1 MREVGDSRT
10 DGVCRPSEARATTF
24 QLEEDLQ
31 VSNTTIELLQLAD
44 FKTSHVIQCKIEIR
58 RTIYHCGMFS
68 HLGPVENGL
77 QEYLYDISAEQC
89 KFIHNT
95 GIFKYDNFH
104 TIANIKINETKTVG
118 IDLAGK
124 IEGKSCSGGTY
135 ADDYGSW
142 DNVLVQGLIKI
153 TLIEEY
159 AKVNLNNNKLHLNSG
174 TTCKFSDEHCID
186 AQAGY
191 AFWSH
196 VPNENCFDN
205 KYNVLFKGTV
215 TKTLS
220 PNQEVM
226 YTINTYDI
234 SFSLNAVENIKFCDR
249 IITKTEHPKLFIYEK
264 TNVNVLFDNDVRQQ
278 QDLINIDIFAYTNA
292 KFVHVEKHFRAQ
304 FKSLYLN
311 ILTKMCELERK
322 EIQNS
327 LSLTSNSPDEFAYNV
342 MQKPGY
348 IARLAGEAVHIVKCT
363 PINVKIQH
371 IKECYEELPVIS
383 GNTTWFLTPKTH
395 ILIRTGTQIECDSII
410 PPYYKIDNSWI
421 SLTPTPRKIEKNITV
436 FHPKIIKNWT
446 PEKLNSLATSGIYTQ
461 QDLEKF
467 EERLLFPMEK
477 KSIMNTIAKFTQSA
491 NSAKDDLMN
500 NFLTEKTLT
509 HIAESTWNKLLEKY
523 EEYGT
528 ISSGIIMTLIIIQLT
543 KMVVDMIIR
552 GYTLKKL
559 YGCSSHLLGSIFTS
573 VTHLL
578 VVLNKINDNRT
589 TNSKN
594 EGKMANELQEV
605 VITKPIISMPVR
617 RKHNPGT
624 QEEHELQELKSR
636 KIVKFRPLPPPP
648 PPLPS
653 SPPIV
658 TSPTRITSV
667 PQKETELS
675 LFAI

>member
-1 MREVGDSRT
+1 MDTGECD
-10 DGVCRPSEARATTF
+10 F
-24 QLEEDLQ
+24 HEEDLQ
-31 VSNTTIELLQLAD
+31 VSNTTIELLQLAE
-44 FKTSHVIQCKIEIR
+44 FKTNYVIQCKIEIR

-77 QEYLYDISAEQC
+77 QEYLYDVSAEQC
-89 KFIHNT
+89 RFIHNT

-104 TIANIKINETKTVG
+104 TIANIKINQTKTVG

-153 TLIEEY
+153 TITEEY

-264 TNVNVLFDNDVRQQ
+264 SNVNVLFDNDVRQK

-327 LSLTSNSPDEFAYNV
+327 LSLTSNSPDEFAYNI

-363 PINVKIQH
+363 PINVKVQH

-383 GNTTWFLTPKTH
+383 GNSTWFLTPKTH

-410 PPYYKIDNSWI
+410 PTYYKIDNNWI
-421 SLTPTPRKIEKNITV
+421 TLTPTPRKIERNITV
-436 FHPKIIKNWT
+436 FKPKIIKNWI

-523 EEYGT
+523 EEYGA
-528 ISSGIIMTLIIIQLT
+528 ISSGIFMTIIIMQLT
-543 KMVVDMIIR
+543 KMIVDLIIR
-552 GYTLKKL
+552 GYTLQKL
-559 YGCSSHLLGSIFTS
+559 YGCSSHLFGAVFTS

-578 VVLNKINDNRT
+578 VVLNKINNT
-589 TNSKN
+589 KGTNKETNKEEKSS
-594 EGKMANELQEV
+594 ELQEIV
-605 VITKPIISMPVR
+605 VTRPTISLPLKENNITKP
-617 RKHNPGT
+617 
-624 QEEHELQELKSR
+624 EELELQEFTPRRIINS
-636 KIVKFRPLPPPP
+636 RPLPPIPP
-648 PPLPS
+648 R
-653 SPPIV
+653 PIV
-658 TSPTRITSV
+658 TNPTNPTSTS
-667 PQKETELS
+667 QKRTERK
-675 LFAI
+675 LFGI